1 MRQPWGSV
9 SISLEGRA
17 LLDDMA
23 KNRLHFNPEFDVRLF
38 RGLSLNLFGY
48 VSLLRDQL
56 YLAKGG
62 ATDEEVLLRRRQ
74 LATSYQYFLGAGLS
88 YTFGSIYNN
97 VVNPRFGSAAG
108 N

>member
-1 MRQPWGSV
+1 SV
-9 SISLEGRA
+9 SIALEGRA
-17 LLDDMA
+17 LLDDPK
-23 KNRLHFNPEFDVRLF
+23 KNRLQLNPEFDVRLF

-74 LATSYQYFLGAGLS
+74 LSTSYQYFVGAGLS

-97 VVNPRFGSAAG
+97 VVNPRFGNSAG